1 MKKKSKNIVH
11 KKRISKRRN
20 LYGGKNG
27 KMPHSCV
34 DLPPTCT
41 GSWREYGIFKNKI
54 TSEENIKIYRCE
66 AGGHFCASDGKS
78 GDWIDID
85 KFYESIVPRPKMPA
99 PCGNGN
105 LQADCMADSWIE
117 IGNIYKNKISGIG
130 NIKIYRC
137 AHKDALGSHFCAS
150 DGASG
155 YWDNID
161 RFYEID

>member
-27 KMPHSCV
+27 KMP
-34 DLPPTCT
+34 
-41 GSWREYGIFKNKI
+41 
-54 TSEENIKIYRCE
+54 
-66 AGGHFCASDGKS
+66 
-78 GDWIDID
+78 
-85 KFYESIVPRPKMPA
+85 A
-99 PCGNGN
+99 PCGN

-117 IGNIYKNKISGIG
+117 IGNIYKSKISGIG

-137 AHKDALGSHFCAS
+137 SHKDVPGSHFCAS